1 MNEVSQQILKHY
13 QIRKT
18 KKQKLDFRHFIISE
32 LSKKGYDPKE
42 EKIKS
47 STNIMIGDM
56 DKADIIYTAHYDTC
70 AMLPFPNMIIPNSFI
85 GFILSQFFIVFAL
98 FFTTSLLYG
107 LLYFLLLLVN
117 IDVKDLSYSLFYISL
132 LLVTCWA

>member
-1 MNEVSQQILKHY
+1 
-13 QIRKT
+13 
-18 KKQKLDFRHFIISE
+18 
-32 LSKKGYDPKE
+32 
-42 EKIKS
+42 
-47 STNIMIGDM
+47 M

-85 GFILSQFFIVFAL
+85 GFILSQFFVAFAL

-117 IDVKDLSYSLFYISL
+117 IDVKDLSYSFILCFLVISYLLGLFWKSKYAYSK
-132 LLVTCWA
+132 